1 MIIGESFRGKKLVD
15 RENIA
20 NSKIRY
26 VIRFTKRET
35 GNHTIIRVQHQ
46 DKQSLEQ
53 PAFTLSS

>member
-15 RENIA
+15 REILQTVK
-20 NSKIRY
+20 SD